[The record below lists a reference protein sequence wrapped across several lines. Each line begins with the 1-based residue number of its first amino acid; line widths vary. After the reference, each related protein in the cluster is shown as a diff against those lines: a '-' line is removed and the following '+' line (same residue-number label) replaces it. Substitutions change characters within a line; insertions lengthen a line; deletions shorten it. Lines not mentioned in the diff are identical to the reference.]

1 MNASQRLAMRLLMVG
16 FDGTTL
22 PNYIGQWID
31 QGLGGIILFRRN
43 IESLEQLIELN
54 GSILGR
60 NQPLMLGVDE
70 EGGRVR
76 RLRDITSDLPPM
88 AELGATQDPKIAYQ
102 CGALLGRELASLGF
116 SINFAP
122 ILDIHTNPDNPV
134 IGDRA
139 FATTPEAVIRMALP
153 FAKGLQDMGVA
164 ACGKHFPGHGDTDT
178 DSHLALPILD
188 HNEHRLASIELAP
201 FRAAAATEMASMMTA
216 HVVIKA
222 YNEDHPST
230 LDGRALSMLRRQYR
244 YPGVIISD
252 DLEMAAI
259 ADRYSMSE
267 AIERGLHAGVD
278 LFLVCRRQDRIE
290 ESIEA
295 VIRLAEKP
303 ETAGLVG
310 KAARRV
316 ETMIKRYVGTPAQP
330 HLYDAKKIL
339 KAVALPKELK
349 PSVGGFDPTE
359 TADRV

>member
-1 MNASQRLAMRLLMVG
+1 MNSSQRLAMRLLMVG

-22 PNYIGQWID
+22 PRHVGRWID
-31 QGLGGIILFRRN
+31 KGLGGVILFRRN
-43 IESLEQLIELN
+43 IESLEQLVELN
-54 GSILGR
+54 GAILGR

-76 RLRDITSDLPPM
+76 RLRGMTSDLPPM
-88 AELGATQDPKIAYQ
+88 AEVGATQDPKIAYQ

-122 ILDIHTNPDNPV
+122 ILDIHTNPNNPV

-139 FATTPEAVIRMALP
+139 FATTPGAVIRMALP

-164 ACGKHFPGHGDTDT
+164 ACGKHCPGHGDTDT
-178 DSHLALPILD
+178 DSHLALPVLD
-188 HNEHRLASIELAP
+188 HNEHRLANVELAP
-201 FRAAAATEMASMMTA
+201 FRAAAATDIASMMTA
-216 HVVIKA
+216 HVVISA

-230 LDGRALSMLRRQYR
+230 LDGRALSLLRRQYR

-267 AIERGLHAGVD
+267 AIEMGLHAGVD

-295 VIRLAEKP
+295 VIKLAEKTD
-303 ETAGLVG
+303 TAALVG
-310 KAARRV
+310 TAARRV
-316 ETMIKRYVGTPAQP
+316 EAMINRYVGTPAKP
-330 HLYDAKKIL
+330 HLNDAKRIL
-339 KAVALPKELK
+339 KAVPLPSQLEG
-349 PSVGGFDPTE
+349 STGGFDPTE